1 MAVLN
6 IPSFKDIQRQ
16 DIKQAYLDPE
26 VFGEEH
32 DVNGKR
38 MAIVLDDYE
47 SIEREKRLKS
57 GMDGIFARQ
66 VLFYVAS
73 DDFGPLPAHGVALR
87 LDNKLYTVMDA
98 TDESGI
104 YAVTLEANQS
114 RGYQ

>member
-38 MAIVLDDYE
+38 MAIV
-47 SIEREKRLKS
+47 
-57 GMDGIFARQ
+57 
-66 VLFYVAS
+66 
-73 DDFGPLPAHGVALR
+73 
-87 LDNKLYTVMDA
+87 
-98 TDESGI
+98 
-104 YAVTLEANQS
+104 
-114 RGYQ
+114 